1 MNPDASSRGD
11 KPCHNIRTNPPKPG
25 KPPIHSP
32 LGQINVTP
40 VIEQVLIPNIIEVN
54 IKIDLSRWNCGMN
67 ILSTRV
73 QKEQKSEKRQ
83 QFFHHQKDYPI
94 ITCFVQLLFS
104 FLAESIENSYIFES

>member
-1 MNPDASSRGD
+1 MPPVVGTSPVITYEPILRNPVNHQS
-11 KPCHNIRTNPPKPG
+11 
-25 KPPIHSP
+25 IHPS
-32 LGQINVTP
+32 GQINVTP